1 MTETKMKPVAWHERP
16 RINRL
21 ASILYPG
28 LADDQAKR
36 DMERFSRQEGKH
48 SPMDMR
54 GGTIER
60 PSPRSGT
67 EFSGDY
73 SRVPGLVRKRR

>member
-16 RINRL
+16 RSNRL
-21 ASILYPG
+21 ASIMYPS

-36 DMERFSRQEGKH
+36 DMEYFARQDGKS

-54 GGTIER
+54 GGAVE
-60 PSPRSGT
+60 PRSSGG
-67 EFSGDY
+67 FSGDY
-73 SRVPGLVRKRR
+73 SRIPGLQRKR